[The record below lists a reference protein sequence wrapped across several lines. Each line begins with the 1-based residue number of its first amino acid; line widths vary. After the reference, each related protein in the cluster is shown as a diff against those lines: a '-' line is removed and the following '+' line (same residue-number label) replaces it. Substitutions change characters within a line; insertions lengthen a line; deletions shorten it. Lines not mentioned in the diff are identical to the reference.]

1 MHTVKFFPEHLCVC
15 FVLFCV
21 LINLYSLSALVEY
34 DQFMALDITI
44 KNISWPFVFLWRN
57 LNPLPSFN

>member
-21 LINLYSLSALVEY
+21 LINLYSLSALIEH

-44 KNISWPFVFLWRN
+44 KKKTFHGHLYFYGEL
-57 LNPLPSFN
+57 